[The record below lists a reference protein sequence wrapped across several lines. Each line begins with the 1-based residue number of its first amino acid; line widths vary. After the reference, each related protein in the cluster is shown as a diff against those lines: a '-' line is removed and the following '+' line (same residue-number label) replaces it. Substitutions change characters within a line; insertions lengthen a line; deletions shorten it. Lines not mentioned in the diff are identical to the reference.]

1 MSKQGVL
8 AKVRKI
14 SESVA
19 ESLNYELV
27 DVEFIKENSDYYL
40 RVYIYKDDGVH
51 LDDCQKMSVLLSEKL
66 DVEDPI
72 DVAYYL
78 EVSSPGLDR
87 PLKTDRDFQ
96 RNIEKEMDISLYKA
110 VNGMKKIEGVL
121 ESFNDNELIVRTE
134 SSGNIN
140 IPRETVSLVKLA
152 VKF

>member
-1 MSKQGVL
+1 MSKHRVL
-8 AKVRKI
+8 TKVRKI
-14 SESVA
+14 AESAA

-27 DVEFIKENSDYYL
+27 DVEFIKEYSNHYL
-40 RVYIYKDDGVH
+40 RIYIYKDNGVN
-51 LDDCQKMSVLLSEKL
+51 LDDCQKMSVLVSERL
-66 DVEDPI
+66 DTEDPI

-96 RNIEKEMDISLYKA
+96 RNIGKEVDISLYKP
-110 VNGMKKIEGVL
+110 VNGMKKIEAFL
-121 ESFNDNELIVRTE
+121 ESYNDNELIVRTE
-134 SSGNIN
+134 SSVIIN

>member
-1 MSKQGVL
+1 MSRHRIL
-8 AKVRKI
+8 TNVRKI

-40 RVYIYKDDGVH
+40 RVYIYKDNGIL
-51 LDDCQKMSVLLSEKL
+51 LDDCQKMSVLLSEQL
-66 DVEDPI
+66 DAEDPI

-87 PLKTDRDFQ
+87 PLKTDKDFQ
-96 RNIEKEMDISLYKA
+96 RNLEKEIEISLYKA
-110 VNGMKKIEGVL
+110 INGMKKIEGIL

-134 SSGNIN
+134 SSEKIN
-140 IPRETVSLVKLA
+140 VPRETVSLVKLA

>member
-1 MSKQGVL
+1 MGKHRIL
-8 AKVRKI
+8 TNVRKI

-40 RVYIYKDDGVH
+40 RVYIYKDNGIH
-51 LDDCQKMSVLLSEKL
+51 LDDCQKMSVLLSERL
-66 DVEDPI
+66 DIEDPI

-87 PLKTDRDFQ
+87 PLKTDKDFQ
-96 RNIEKEMDISLYKA
+96 RNIEKEIDISLYKA
-110 VNGMKKIEGVL
+110 INDMKKIEGIL

-134 SSGNIN
+134 SSGKIN